1 MYNYG
6 LIFLKKYLNCLQK
19 DIFQVE
25 NRFQINGNGLNGL
38 IYTHL
43 LFSQKSVVKIIK
55 TFFNH
60 Q

>member
-25 NRFQINGNGLNGL
+25 NRVQINGNG
-38 IYTHL
+38 
-43 LFSQKSVVKIIK
+43 
-55 TFFNH
+55 
-60 Q
+60 